1 MAVYIKDY
9 VLSKE
14 QITNWGRQRLNING
28 AINIDILE
36 PVTGFYDTI
45 NAQSAINLFAKI
57 EAKHS
62 DADAIRIIY

>member
-1 MAVYIKDY
+1 MKDY

-36 PVTGFYDTI
+36 SVTGFYDTI

-57 EAKHS
+57 EAKHP